1 MGLIER
7 LGRIQ
12 SHCRRLCWRIRAA
25 ATKTTSKQQVR
36 FQYDPYSYAMN
47 FDDGF
52 EKEIRV
58 EERGFEEAKC
68 EECVEKRRIFVYVVV
83 VN

>member
-1 MGLIER
+1 M
-7 LGRIQ
+7 
-12 SHCRRLCWRIRAA
+12 
-25 ATKTTSKQQVR
+25 R
-36 FQYDPYSYAMN
+36 FQYDPYSYALN

-52 EKEIRV
+52 EKEMRGG
-58 EERGFEEAKC
+58 EKGFEEAKC